1 MFTWDKNVSN
11 MFLSLIPS
19 ISLHMIKKVRYK
31 TLAKGYNRMKVRIK
45 FAKYGAMKFIGH
57 LDMMRFFQKAV
68 RRAGIDVKYS
78 EGFSPHQIMS
88 FAAPLGVGIESLGEY
103 MDLEVLSMSAP
114 EDMKDALNRVMVE
127 GVEVLAV
134 NVLPDQAKNAM
145 ASVAAASYQIHLKEG
160 NFGLPDLAAGVASFY
175 AQKQIPYIKE
185 TKKSVIETDLKPGIY
200 DLQAGEAQVLA
211 DSMSAAAAMTVAGP
225 VGNRMTAPCI
235 RMLVDASSG
244 GNIKPTVVFE
254 KFCDF
259 AGCDIPVSDIQVT
272 RLETY
277 TNLAKDGEP
286 RQLVPLLLQN

>member
-1 MFTWDKNVSN
+1 
-11 MFLSLIPS
+11 
-19 ISLHMIKKVRYK
+19 
-31 TLAKGYNRMKVRIK
+31 MKVRIK

-88 FAAPLGVGIESLGEY
+88 FAAPLGVGIESRGEY
-103 MDLEVLSMSAP
+103 LDLEVVSMSTP

-145 ASVAAASYQIHLKEG
+145 ASVAAASYRLQMKEG
-160 NFGLPDLAAGVASFY
+160 EFPIDDLSEKIRQFY
-175 AQKQIPYIKE
+175 AQEHIPYTKE
-185 TKKSVIETDLKPGIY
+185 TKKSVIELDLKEGIY
-200 DLQAGEAQVLA
+200 EIGEADGAVH
-211 DSMSAAAAMTVAGP
+211 
-225 VGNRMTAPCI
+225 
-235 RMLVDASSG
+235 MLVDASSS

-254 KFCDF
+254 KLCAF
-259 AGCDIPVSDIQVT
+259 AGCDIPDFDVQVT

-277 TNLAKDGEP
+277 ANLAKEGET
-286 RQLVPLLLQN
+286 RHLVPLLFQN